1 VWLGSVAFYYTSDHI
16 LTHVYVCVG
25 IRVNALENEEESV
38 KSDNRERERERGL
51 TKGRYYI
58 IIINKFSVCC

>member
-25 IRVNALENEEESV
+25 IRVNALENEKESV
-38 KSDNRERERERGL
+38 KSDNRERERERTDEGKIL
-51 TKGRYYI
+51 YYYYQQI
-58 IIINKFSVCC
+58 